1 MANAESGNISD
12 EIAQEALPS
21 SGENG
26 KEFVAVVNSARNGR
40 GGSQ

>member
-1 MANAESGNISD
+1 MADPDTLNIGD